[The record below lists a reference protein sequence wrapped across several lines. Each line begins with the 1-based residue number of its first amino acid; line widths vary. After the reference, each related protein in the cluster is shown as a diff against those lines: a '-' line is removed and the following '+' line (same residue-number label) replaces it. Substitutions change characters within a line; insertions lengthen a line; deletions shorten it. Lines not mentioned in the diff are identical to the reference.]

1 MLRDHRRALAYSTAL
16 LVATAVLFAMVGAD
30 PRNPLIQPL
39 DDRWYEAMNDLRSSA
54 ATFVAK
60 ALDLLGG
67 VYVTLPIRIGVAVWL
82 IVRRR
87 WRALATWVLA
97 WALSEITVTMVKMW
111 FDRPRPP
118 GQLVPTSG
126 SSFPSGHATAVA
138 ATAVALVL
146 VLLPEGSKRRKWE
159 ASAIIITFFMSLSRT
174 YLNAHWFSDVLA
186 GSLLGAGIAI
196 LSAGISTEVR
206 DIVVRRQKR
215 KAPPEEPP
223 RGPPAEPRAPDE
235 QPRTTPGVTPT
246 APG

>member
-1 MLRDHRRALAYSTAL
+1 
-16 LVATAVLFAMVGAD
+16 
-30 PRNPLIQPL
+30 
-39 DDRWYEAMNDLRSSA
+39 
-54 ATFVAK
+54 VAK
-60 ALDLLGG
+60 VLDLLGG
-67 VYVTLPIRIGVAVWL
+67 VYVTTPIRIGVAVWL
-82 IVRRR
+82 AVRRR
-87 WRALATWVLA
+87 WRAFATWLLA
-97 WALSEITVTMVKMW
+97 WALSEITVSMVKMW

-146 VLLPEGSKRRKWE
+146 VLLPEGPMRRKWE
-159 ASAIIITFFMSLSRT
+159 ASAVAVTFFMSLSRT

-206 DIVVRRQKR
+206 DIAVRRHGR
-215 KAPPEEPP
+215 RAPPRDPP
-223 RGPPAEPRAPDE
+223 GDRGDHPRA
-235 QPRTTPGVTPT
+235 PGVTPT

>member
-1 MLRDHRRALAYSTAL
+1 MLRDHRRALAYSAAL
-16 LVATAVLFAMVGAD
+16 LVATAMLFAIVGAD
-30 PRNPLIQPL
+30 PRHPLIQPL
-39 DDRWYEAMNDLRSSA
+39 DDRWYAAMNDLRSPA

-60 ALDLLGG
+60 VLDLLGG

-87 WRALATWVLA
+87 WRAFATWVLA

-159 ASAIIITFFMSLSRT
+159 ASAIIVTFFMSLSRT

-196 LSAGISTEVR
+196 LSAGISTEIR
-206 DIVVRRQKR
+206 DIVVRRQER
-215 KAPPEEPP
+215 EAPPGDPP
-223 RGPPAEPRAPDE
+223 RGPPAEPRVPDD
-235 QPRTTPGVTPT
+235 QPRTPGVTPT

>member
-1 MLRDHRRALAYSTAL
+1 MLRDHRRALAYSAAL
-16 LVATAVLFAMVGAD
+16 LVATAVLFAIVGAD
-30 PRNPLIQPL
+30 PAHPLIQPF
-39 DDRWYEAMNDLRSSA
+39 DDRWYAAMNDLRSPA

-60 ALDLLGG
+60 VLDLLGG

-82 IVRRR
+82 VVRRR
-87 WRALATWVLA
+87 WRAFATWVLT
-97 WALSEITVTMVKMW
+97 WALSEITVTMVKMS

-146 VLLPEGSKRRKWE
+146 VLLPEGPRRRRWE
-159 ASAIIITFFMSLSRT
+159 ALAIAATFFMSLSRT

-196 LSAGISTEVR
+196 LSAGIATEVR
-206 DIVVRRQKR
+206 DILVRRDAR
-215 KAPPEEPP
+215 KAERGDPPPDQSDH
-223 RGPPAEPRAPDE
+223 PRA
-235 QPRTTPGVTPT
+235 PGVTPT
-246 APG
+246 GPG

>member
-1 MLRDHRRALAYSTAL
+1 MLRDHRRALAYSAAL
-16 LVATAVLFAMVGAD
+16 LVATAVLFAIVGAD
-30 PRNPLIQPL
+30 PRHPLIQPL
-39 DDRWYEAMNDLRSSA
+39 DDRWYAAMNNLRSPA

-87 WRALATWVLA
+87 WRAFATWVLA

-159 ASAIIITFFMSLSRT
+159 ASAIIVTFIMSLSRT

-206 DIVVRRQKR
+206 DIVIRRQER
-215 KAPPEEPP
+215 KEPPGDPP
-223 RGPPAEPRAPDE
+223 RGPPAEPRVPDD
-235 QPRTTPGVTPT
+235 QPRTPGVTPT

>member
-1 MLRDHRRALAYSTAL
+1 VLQDHRRALAYSTAL
-16 LVATAVLFAMVGAD
+16 LVATAALFAIVGAD
-30 PRNPLIQPL
+30 PRHPLIQPL
-39 DDRWYEAMNDLRSSA
+39 DDRWYAAMNDLRSPA

-67 VYVTLPIRIGVAVWL
+67 VYVTLPIRVGVAVWL
-82 IVRRR
+82 ILRRR
-87 WRALATWVLA
+87 WRAFATWVLA

-146 VLLPEGSKRRKWE
+146 VLLPEGSTRRKWE
-159 ASAIIITFFMSLSRT
+159 ASAIAVTFFMSLSRT

-206 DIVVRRQKR
+206 DIAVRRQVR
-215 KAPPEEPP
+215 RAPP
-223 RGPPAEPRAPDE
+223 RDPPADQSGHPRA
-235 QPRTTPGVTPT
+235 PGVTPT